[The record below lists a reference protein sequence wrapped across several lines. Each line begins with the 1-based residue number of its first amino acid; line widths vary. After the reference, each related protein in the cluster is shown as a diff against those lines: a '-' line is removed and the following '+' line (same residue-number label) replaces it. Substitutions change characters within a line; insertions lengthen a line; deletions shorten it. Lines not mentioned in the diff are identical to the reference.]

1 MDNHVR
7 AAPALLSSAL
17 AYLMYFR
24 IIARAGATNALI
36 VTFLSPVSAIVLG
49 MMLLN
54 ETVDAQQLAG
64 MAAIFVGIAAIDG
77 RPARFIASAL
87 RK

>member
-1 MDNHVR
+1 
-7 AAPALLSSAL
+7 
-17 AYLMYFR
+17 
-24 IIARAGATNALI
+24 
-36 VTFLSPVSAIVLG
+36 
-49 MMLLN
+49 
-54 ETVDAQQLAG
+54 